1 MEWWLSMQLKSGN
14 PQARRQAV
22 EKLSRA
28 LNLKIVE
35 AVLPLLRDRDL
46 DVRKA
51 AATALGKMKD
61 DRAGAFLVAVLQ
73 NPSAGVRLEAA
84 AAQKASPELEA
95 ALKHKEYWVRESAA
109 KALARIRGRLR

>member
-1 MEWWLSMQLKSGN
+1 MQWRPLMQLKSGN
-14 PQARRQAV
+14 PQTRRQAV

-28 LNLKIVE
+28 PNSKIVE

-46 DVRKA
+46 DVRKV
-51 AATALGKMKD
+51 AATALGKLKD
-61 DRAGAFLVAVLQ
+61 DRAGALLAAALQ
-73 NPSAGVRLEAA
+73 NPSAGVRLKAA

-109 KALARIRGRLR
+109 KALARIRGRLQ